1 MVILESMSEGKSLIA
16 MCCASLVAVIMIVT
30 SIALTVF
37 SGIALS
43 DNPRHEL
50 IERCPESDIWTYL
63 IVMTIMTG
71 LGILS
76 LINSLRDKDNQN
88 SSERDSSLLKFGV
101 YMVAILITC
110 IGFAVWGGL
119 VLYSDCSVT
128 HLQETKVWY
137 MAYIHYVLRIVVGS
151 VVLAGL
157 LSYPVV
163 MCFVIR
169 TASTATSVY
178 SSPIGSPVMSPTRV

>member
-1 MVILESMSEGKSLIA
+1 MSEGKSLLA
-16 MCCASLVAVIMIVT
+16 MCCASLVAIIMIVT

-43 DNPRHEL
+43 NNPRHEL
-50 IERCPESDIWTYL
+50 IETCPESDIWTYL

-76 LINSLRDKDNQN
+76 LVNSLRDKDNDK
-88 SSERDSSLLKFGV
+88 SSQRDSSLLKFGI
-101 YMVAILITC
+101 YMVAILLTC

-119 VLYSDCSVT
+119 VLYSDCSVA

-137 MAYIHYVLRIVVGS
+137 MAYIHYVLRIVVGGL
-151 VVLAGL
+151 VLLGL
-157 LSYPVV
+157 LTYPLV
-163 MCFVIR
+163 MCFVVR
-169 TASTATSVY
+169 TASTATPTHSP
-178 SSPIGSPVMSPTRV
+178 PIGSPAMSPTRI